1 MKFILFIL
9 TLLPLITFSQIPD
22 GVYKHATVTVL
33 GGIVSA
39 VDSTQEIDPTVDID
53 VKNITTSDLNRWND
67 AATLI
72 NTGYPN
78 YTLLDYLINHVWIPQ
93 STDALPE
100 GTTNLYY
107 SVAKFNAALATK
119 TTDNISEGLS
129 PNRKYYSDILARA
142 AFAINSPL
150 TYNSTTGV
158 FGIQI
163 ATTSQPGYLSAAD
176 FTSFSNKQGVLTSGA
191 TIKTLEGIS
200 LLGSGNIDLGKADIG
215 LTNVDN
221 TSDATKNVLSAT
233 KFTTARNINGQ
244 AFDGTS
250 NITIPGSSINGI
262 PNSSLTNN
270 SITINGNNVPLGGST
285 TVTASPSIS
294 APSANNV
301 ITSGVAFQ
309 PRSGGPCNILINT
322 NVSGLVGVGSTV
334 VIAMS
339 PTSGGT
345 YTNIAND
352 AVSITVL
359 TLGDKASGLIPVP
372 TGYWVRV
379 TYTAVGLAT
388 VSGTYTKWDL

>member
-1 MKFILFIL
+1 MKIILFIL

-39 VDSTQEIDPTVDID
+39 VDSTQEVDPTVDID
-53 VKNITTSDLNRWND
+53 VKNITNSDLNRWND

-93 STDALPE
+93 STDALAE

-107 SVAKFNAALATK
+107 SISKFNAALNSK
-119 TTDNISEGLS
+119 TTDNLSEGLTH
-129 PNRKYYSDILARA
+129 KYFSNSLARS
-142 AFAINSPL
+142 AISVSGSSL
-150 TYNSTTGV
+150 GYNSGTGV
-158 FGIQI
+158 ISI
-163 ATTSQPGYLSAAD
+163 ITANTSQAGIISSTD
-176 FTSFSNKQGVLTSGA
+176 WNTFNNKQSA
-191 TIKTLEGIS
+191 
-200 LLGSGNIDLGKADIG
+200 LG
-215 LTNVDN
+215 
-221 TSDATKNVLSAT
+221 
-233 KFTTARNINGQ
+233 FT
-244 AFDGTS
+244 
-250 NITIPGSSINGI
+250 PI
-262 PNSSLTNN
+262 PNTR
-270 SITINGNNVPLGGST
+270 SITINGST
-285 TVTASPSIS
+285 QDLTIDRNWTITASPPLS
-294 APSANNV
+294 APTANIA
-301 ITSGVAFQ
+301 ITSGTAFQ
-309 PRSGGPCNILINT
+309 PRSGGPCNILVNT

-345 YTNIAND
+345 YTTVAND

-372 TGYWVRV
+372 TGYWVKV